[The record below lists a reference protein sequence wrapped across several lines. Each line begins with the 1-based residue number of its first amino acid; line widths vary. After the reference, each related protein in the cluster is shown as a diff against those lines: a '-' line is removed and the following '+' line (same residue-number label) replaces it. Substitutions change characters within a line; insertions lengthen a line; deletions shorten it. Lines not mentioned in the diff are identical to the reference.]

1 MFNWKPINIIKWGQL
16 RQEDFLYGS
25 QIRYSTDSELL
36 YWENTLMPSGK
47 VIHEWSSRVH
57 YQETREPIQLP
68 TLIPGNHYALQ
79 AVVSN
84 NSEGKL
90 KIKIAFYNYHHNLIQ
105 EIFFDL
111 NQIEFSIPSQ
121 CLFYKVTLINAGLD
135 NFIFRELVLYEEDKK
150 IQTLVNAKLWRNTL
164 QHIDL
169 NKDVLNIQI
178 TGREPVTGR
187 VITEIEDSRFSD
199 QAISLLTTAI
209 KYRET
214 CITKEIK
221 EIVKEFPSLEL
232 VNLLFVEKKNINI
245 WQIVKDLKEEGITP
259 NLYSLTN
266 GQADRDDL
274 ILPLYKRT
282 YMPLDIGKGC

>member
-1 MFNWKPINIIKWGQL
+1 M
-16 RQEDFLYGS
+16 
-25 QIRYSTDSELL
+25 
-36 YWENTLMPSGK
+36 
-47 VIHEWSSRVH
+47 
-57 YQETREPIQLP
+57 
-68 TLIPGNHYALQ
+68 
-79 AVVSN
+79 
-84 NSEGKL
+84 
-90 KIKIAFYNYHHNLIQ
+90 
-105 EIFFDL
+105 
-111 NQIEFSIPSQ
+111 
-121 CLFYKVTLINAGLD
+121 D

-199 QAISLLTTAI
+199 QAISLLTTVI

-221 EIVKEFPSLEL
+221 EIVKEFPSLEQ

-266 GQADRDDL
+266 GLADRDDL
-274 ILPLYKRT
+274 MLPLYKRT